1 MKKVL
6 LSAMLLLMLAGVLS
20 AAPVLFEAYQEG
32 SISIPMDKEDT
43 LSVVEVS
50 FSVDSACYAQFAA
63 GGQAKNAKLWL
74 ELDGNSLPP
83 VARVI
88 TDGRGGT
95 VSFTLIYT
103 YLLDPGEHAVSLR
116 LAHHYIVSDYTATC
130 SDAYL
135 QALIFLPD
143 TATGAVAEPPV
154 GDAEPRGSTPSLIS
168 KGPYVNVQG
177 ATELVDA
184 SGRVIENAIS
194 DDKVYISN
202 LPTGTYF
209 ARSKERTVV
218 KIVKVD

>member
-32 SISIPMDKEDT
+32 WISIPMDKEDT

-50 FSVDSACYAQFAA
+50 FSVDSACHVMLTA
-63 GGQAKNAKLWL
+63 GGQAKIASLWL
-74 ELDGNSLPP
+74 EMDENRLPP
-83 VARVI
+83 QTNVQ
-88 TDGRGGT
+88 TDGFGGP
-95 VSFTLIYT
+95 VSFTMVYS

-116 LAHHYIVSDYTATC
+116 LAHHYIAHNYTATC
-130 SDAYL
+130 RDAYL

-143 TATGAVAEPPV
+143 TSTNAVAEPPMS
-154 GDAEPRGSTPSLIS
+154 DNEPRGNTPSLIS
-168 KGPYVNVQG
+168 SGPYVNVAG

-184 SGRVIENAIS
+184 SGRVIEGAIS
-194 DDKVYISN
+194 DDRVYISN

-209 ARSKERTVV
+209 ARNGEHTVV
-218 KIVKVD
+218 KIVKVE